1 MAGTYAEF
9 ITWPDREE
17 ILLANPR
24 PLLTLTGWTAA
35 GGGLTNTYQV
45 TVSDLTTPPTGHAT
59 LYRRVIGVLE
69 NATELTAQSSAAN
82 VDANAGSYFWDP
94 TTGVLYVRTTG
105 TAVDPD
111 TKTVMAARLNLFL
124 ATTSIVLNNADGQP
138 NTGRFYAG
146 VIAPSG
152 GPTVVQ
158 EMDDVRAGVKTLWDG
173 DLVVTNAD
181 KAWFSL
187 IHPDSGY
194 TWKNQQ
200 VIIRLGGR
208 YRGQSLD
215 LSQYNTIA
223 TMLIEDV
230 AADEATCTFA
240 LKPLARLTDVAVPV
254 TPYFETE
261 YPALGD
267 GVRGTHKAILYGRA
281 WVAPALTSTVDFGT
295 WTIADA
301 AYQNLYRVH
310 GVDAI
315 RRSDQVRV
323 PLTEGQDYSV
333 NLTTC
338 TVTILREEY
347 TSATWTIAVDATGKT
362 HLHAEAGGTA
372 GTRGYLSTA
381 SEIAR
386 DLLCSFAGVKSALI
400 DSTAFS
406 EAHLDAPEELGV
418 WLPSPRTLASILST
432 NESGQPSIERS
443 VNAIIGQTRA
453 GLWTMRVWD
462 PTYDATTLPILTKQD
477 VAAFS
482 PAPRLESLTTSTR
495 IWFARDG
502 RFTDTW
508 SKADQTDTV
517 QQYLTGVT
525 GPPLEVWTFLR
536 SQGDADV
543 LAARYQFLERYAT
556 VDVDFVERGTL
567 LSLTDVGQRVLVT
580 YDPGAT
586 ATGAY
591 TDHAFVLV
599 RAERGYAP
607 HMTSQGALRDVHRV
621 LNRCGRWKGAAE
633 PTYASASAAQR
644 LLAGYWGAASSPSSS
659 LGWQ

>member
-17 ILLANPR
+17 ILLAQPR
-24 PLLTLTGWTAA
+24 PLLTLTGWTAT
-35 GGGLTNTYQV
+35 GGGFTNTYQV
-45 TVSDLTTPPTGHAT
+45 AVANVTSPPSGHQA
-59 LYRRVIGVLE
+59 LYRRVVGARE
-69 NATELTAQSSAAN
+69 NATELTAQTSVAN
-82 VDANAGSYFWDP
+82 VDANAGSFYWDEAA
-94 TTGVLYVRTTG
+94 GILYVRTTG
-105 TAVDPD
+105 AAVDPD
-111 TKTVMAARLNLFL
+111 TKTVMAARLELFL
-124 ATTSIVLNNADGQP
+124 ATTSVVLNATDGDA

-146 VIAPSG
+146 IVAPAG

-158 EMDDVRAGVKTLWDG
+158 EMDDIRSGVKTAWDG

-181 KAWFSL
+181 KAFFHMLHS
-187 IHPDSGY
+187 DSGY

-200 VIIRLGGR
+200 VVFKLGGR

-215 LSQYNTIA
+215 LSQYQTIA
-223 TMLIEDV
+223 TMLVEDV

-240 LKPLARLTDVAVPV
+240 LKPLARLTDVTVPV
-254 TPYFETE
+254 TPYFESE

-281 WVAPALTSTVDFGT
+281 WVAPALTSTAGFGT

-315 RRSDQVRV
+315 RRSDQLRV
-323 PLTEGQDYSV
+323 PLTEGQDYTV

-338 TVTILREEY
+338 TVTIVREEY
-347 TSATWTIAVDATGKT
+347 THATWAIAVDATGKT
-362 HLHAEAGGTA
+362 NLHAEAGGA
-372 GTRGYLSTA
+372 VGTRGYLSTA

-386 DLLCSFAGVKSALI
+386 DLLCSFAGVKSAGL
-400 DSTAFS
+400 DASAFA

-418 WLPSPRTLASILST
+418 WIPSPRSLASILST
-432 NESGQPSIERS
+432 SESGQPSIERS

-462 PTYDATTLPILTKQD
+462 PTYDATTLPVLTKQD
-477 VAAFS
+477 FAAFS
-482 PAPRLESLTTSTR
+482 PSPRLESLTTSTR

-502 RFTDTW
+502 RFENTW
-508 SKADQTDTV
+508 AKADQADTV
-517 QQYLTGVT
+517 QQHLTGVT

-536 SQGDADV
+536 NVGDADV
-543 LAARYQFLERYAT
+543 LAGRYQFLERYAT
-556 VDVDFVERGTL
+556 VEVDFMERGAL

-580 YDPGAT
+580 YDPAAT

-591 TDHAFVLV
+591 ADHAFVLV
-599 RAERGYAP
+599 RTERGYAP

-621 LNRCGRWKGAAE
+621 TNRAGRWKDAAD
-633 PTYASASAAQR
+633 PNYASASAAQR
-644 LLAGYWGAASSPSSS
+644 LLSGFWGAASSPSSS